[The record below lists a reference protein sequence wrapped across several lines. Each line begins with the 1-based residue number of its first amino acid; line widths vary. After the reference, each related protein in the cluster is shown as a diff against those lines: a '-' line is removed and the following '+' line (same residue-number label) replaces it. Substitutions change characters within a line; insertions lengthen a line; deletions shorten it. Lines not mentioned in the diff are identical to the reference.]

1 MNKRISL
8 EIPLIYALL
17 LLGSWLMLL
26 PLLWMV
32 SASFKTLYEVMQVP
46 PVWIPKKFIL
56 DNYRQVLLQFPM
68 IRYLFNTLFVSVIVV
83 LSVLLTS
90 AMAGYAL
97 TKMRFRWAQAVLV
110 LFLSSLMIPFQVRM
124 IPLYKMTAD
133 LKLLDTFTGVV
144 LPWLVDA
151 FGIFLMRQ
159 FMLTVPDE
167 YIDAARIDGASE
179 WQIFWRIILP
189 QVRVA
194 LASLAIFTFT
204 HMWEEYLWPLLV
216 ATSDRTRT
224 LPVGLQYF
232 SEQYGT
238 NIHYQ
243 MAAATLG
250 VAPMLIAFLLLQRQ
264 FVRGVTLTG
273 LR

>member
-1 MNKRISL
+1 MMNTIKLASL
-8 EIPLIYALL
+8 YII
-17 LLGSWLMLL
+17 LLGFSWVMLL
-26 PLLWMV
+26 PLAWMV
-32 SASFKTLYEVMQVP
+32 SASFKTLYDVMQVP
-46 PVWIPKKFIL
+46 PVWIPSKL
-56 DNYRQVLLQFPM
+56 VMDNYYQVFAQFP
-68 IRYLFNTLFVSVIVV
+68 IGRYLVNTLIVSIIVV
-83 LSVLLTS
+83 ISVVFTS

-97 TKMRFRWAQAVLV
+97 TKMRFKWSQVIFV
-110 LFLSSLMIPFQVRM
+110 MFLSSLMIPFQVRM
-124 IPLYKMTAD
+124 IPLYKMVSD
-133 LKLLDTFTGVV
+133 LGLLDTFTGIV

-151 FGIFLMRQ
+151 FGIFLLRQ
-159 FMLTVPDE
+159 FMLTIPDE
-167 YIDAARIDGASE
+167 YIEAARIDGASE
-179 WQIFWRIILP
+179 WTIFWKIVLP

-194 LASLAIFTFT
+194 LSALAIFTFV

-250 VAPMLIAFLLLQRQ
+250 VLPMLIAFLVLQRQ